1 MSSGRDVMMENWDTE
16 SQSDPCEYAD
26 TAIEQ
31 LLVQNMKLREENKE
45 LREQIKRL
53 LWSIQEHD

>member
-1 MSSGRDVMMENWDTE
+1 MSSGRDVMMESWSEETNN
-16 SQSDPCEYAD
+16 QCEYAD
-26 TAIEQ
+26 SAIEQ
-31 LLVQNMKLREENKE
+31 LLIQNMKLQEENKE